1 MAQGLKITVWG
12 KPIAQARPRFR
23 SMKSRGGKTFGMAY
37 NPQETEAGKFAVAV
51 GSQLP
56 ADFVPFTGP
65 LELAVQFVL
74 PVPASASKKKRN
86 AMLQG
91 VTLPAKK
98 PDASNMLKFCEDC
111 LNGVVWVD
119 DSLICRILSEKVY
132 GEHPR
137 TEIEVRLIG
146 GANGEQ
152 QVEPLEN

>member
-12 KPIAQARPRFR
+12 KPIAQARPKFFTR
-23 SMKSRGGKTFGMAY
+23 KTKTGKVFSGAY
-37 NPQETEAGKFAVAV
+37 SPQETDAGRFANAVAN
-51 GSQLP
+51 QLP
-56 ADFVPFTGP
+56 SGFIPFTGP
-65 LELAVQFVL
+65 LELSARFVM
-74 PVPASASKKKRN
+74 PIPASVSKKKRA
-86 AMLQG
+86 AMAAG
-91 VTLPAKK
+91 ETLPAKK
-98 PDASNMLKFCEDC
+98 PDNSNCVKWVEDC

-152 QVEPLEN
+152 QVEPIEN